1 MSIKHEWELLRWM
14 DELPLEV
21 WELVPPCSTL
31 SSIEGELE
39 AAVRTYELKT
49 GKKLPRPAGAIANQQ
64 ESK

>member
-31 SSIEGELE
+31 SSIESELE
-39 AAVRTYELKT
+39 AAVRAYELKT
-49 GKKLPRPAGAIANQQ
+49 GEKLPRSTKTLGFTQG
-64 ESK
+64 